1 MPELPTG
8 TVTFL
13 FSDVEGSTELLRRLR
28 DRYADLMADHER
40 LLRSA
45 FQGAGGHEIN
55 TQGDSFFVAFRK
67 PKDAV
72 EAALCAQRAIAG
84 HSWPDDAEMRVRI
97 GIHTGEA
104 TVQGDQYLGLAV
116 HRAARICAAAHG
128 GQVLLSQTTQALLED
143 EEAFG
148 EIDFSDL
155 GPRTLKDFD
164 RPVRIYQLLAP
175 GLESDFPDLR
185 LGDGDKAR
193 GSARLADRHE
203 VADAEEAAITHGT
216 GAGIRV
222 LIVDD
227 QALVRTGFRMILDAE
242 DDMEV
247 VGEAA
252 NGKEA
257 LAEAD
262 RLVPDVVL
270 MDVRMP
276 ELDGIEATRR
286 LLANDGVDS
295 KVVMLTTF
303 DMDEYVYE
311 ALRAGA
317 SGFLLKDAP
326 PEQLVAGIRAVCSGE
341 ALLAPSV
348 TRRVIEEFVRR
359 PPEATRAAPPEI
371 EELTP
376 RESEVLTLIARGLSN
391 AEIAKSLVVSETT
404 VKTHVA
410 RVLMKLQ
417 LRDRVQAVVMAYES
431 GLVQAGDAGS
441 TPPATQI

>member
-28 DRYADLMADHER
+28 DGYADVMADHEL
-40 LLRSA
+40 LLRRA
-45 FQGAGGHEIN
+45 FQDAGGHEIN
-55 TQGDSFFVAFRK
+55 TQGDSFFVAFRR
-67 PKDAV
+67 PKEAV
-72 EAALCAQRAIAG
+72 TAAVDAQRAIAR
-84 HSWPDDAEMRVRI
+84 HPWPDEAAMRVRI

-104 TVQGDQYLGLAV
+104 TVTGDRYVGLAV
-116 HRAARICAAAHG
+116 HRAARICAAGHG
-128 GQVLLSQTTQALLED
+128 GQVLLSQTTQALLE
-143 EEAFG
+143 EEEELG
-148 EIDFSDL
+148 ELDFADL
-155 GPRTLKDFD
+155 GPRSLKDFD
-164 RPVRIYQLLAP
+164 RPIRIYQLLAP
-175 GLESDFPDLR
+175 GLDGEFPQLR
-185 LGDGDKAR
+185 SADELTAKA
-193 GSARLADRHE
+193 SARLADRHE
-203 VADAEEAAITHGT
+203 VADAEEATEA
-216 GAGIRV
+216 AASDRIRV
-222 LIVDD
+222 LLVDD
-227 QALVRTGFRMILDAE
+227 QELVRAGFRMILDAE
-242 DDMEV
+242 KDMEV

-252 NGKEA
+252 NGKDALTEA
-257 LAEAD
+257 V
-262 RLVPDVVL
+262 RLRPDVVL

-286 LLANDGVDS
+286 LLADRGVES

-311 ALRAGA
+311 ALSAGA

-326 PEQLVAGIRAVCSGE
+326 PEQLVAGIRAVCSGD

-359 PPEATRAAPPEI
+359 PPEGERTPPREL

-391 AEIAKSLVVSETT
+391 AEIAQTLVVSETT

-410 RVLMKLQ
+410 RVLMKMG

-431 GLVQAGDAGS
+431 GIVQPGEAGAAAASD
-441 TPPATQI
+441 

>member
-13 FSDVEGSTELLRRLR
+13 FSDVEGSTELLRTLR
-28 DRYADLMADHER
+28 DGYADVMADHER

-45 FQGAGGHEIN
+45 FEGAGGHEIN

-72 EAALCAQRAIAG
+72 GAALEAQRAIG
-84 HSWPDDAEMRVRI
+84 SHEWPEGAEMRVRI

-104 TVQGDQYLGLAV
+104 TVAGDRYVGLGV

-128 GQVLLSQTTQALLED
+128 GQVLISQTTQALLEED
-143 EEAFG
+143 EELLGELDFG
-148 EIDFSDL
+148 DL
-155 GPRTLKDFD
+155 GPRSLKNFD

-175 GLESDFPDLR
+175 DLPAEFPDLR
-185 LGDGDKAR
+185 VDEGVQAR
-193 GSARLADRHE
+193 GSTELADRHE
-203 VADAEEAAITHGT
+203 VAQAEDASAAEDVT
-216 GAGIRV
+216 GRVRV

-242 DDMEV
+242 GDMDV

-257 LAEAD
+257 IGEAS
-262 RLVPDVVL
+262 RLNPDVVL

-286 LLANDGVDS
+286 LLADGSVDS

-326 PEQLVAGIRAVCSGE
+326 PEQLVDGIRAVCSGD

-359 PPEATRAAPPEI
+359 PPEAVRTAPPEI

-376 RESEVLTLIARGLSN
+376 RECEVLKLIARGLSN

-410 RVLMKLQ
+410 RVLMKMG

-431 GLVQAGDAGS
+431 GLVQPGEAGS
-441 TPPATQI
+441 APAPA